1 MTVAARRVSRR
12 EGVKSGRPTVR
23 GSKVSVVQ
31 LLELVEDGGLSPSE
45 VAAEYTDIDSVEV
58 VNEALGWADDHPEEV
73 TRLREQREAA
83 KRRLR
88 ESGDRS

>member
-31 LLELVEDGGLSPSE
+31 LLELTEDAGLTPAE
-45 VAAEYTDIDSVEV
+45 IAAEYTDIDSVEV
-58 VNEALGWADDHPEEV
+58 VREALSWADDHPEEV
-73 TRLREQREAA
+73 ARLRRQRETAKDRLRETGE
-83 KRRLR
+83 
-88 ESGDRS
+88 

>member
-31 LLELVEDGGLSPSE
+31 LLELTEDAGLTPAE
-45 VAAEYTDIDSVEV
+45 VAGEYTDIDSIEV
-58 VNEALGWADDHPEEV
+58 VEEALSWADDHPEEV
-73 TRLREQREAA
+73 ARLRRQREAA

-88 ESGDRS
+88 DVDDRS